1 MSKST
6 DILSKAGLNSIGICS
21 TLWVD
26 PDGAFRAGLFRYRGL
41 LHLAVL
47 LSGDRYWITPVAT
60 ESVEICLRGGSSLHE
75 LASDNKHPCVLLN
88 ERLTRAGWF
97 DRFRL
102 WWVLRT
108 NRTELLPNHYYLW
121 NEYCFRVKKY

>member
-47 LSGDRYWITPVAT
+47 LSGDRYWIAPVAT

-75 LASDNKHPCVLLN
+75 LASGNKHAYLLCN
-88 ERLTRAGWF
+88 EQMIKAGWL
-97 DRFRL
+97 DRIRL
-102 WWVLRT
+102 WWALRT
-108 NRTELLPNHYYLW
+108 KRTELLPNYYYLW
-121 NEYCFRVKKY
+121 NEYCFSDKN